1 MNIQVN
7 LSRSNKTKKIN
18 LKKGS
23 KIYDL
28 LKKIDIK
35 PDTAI
40 IMKDNKPIPIDEE
53 LNKDQK
59 ITIIQVSSG
68 G

>member
-7 LSRSNKTKKIN
+7 ISRSNKTKKIN

-23 KIYDL
+23 KIFDL

-40 IMKDNKPIPIDEE
+40 IMKDNRPIPID
-53 LNKDQK
+53 
-59 ITIIQVSSG
+59 
-68 G
+68 

>member
-7 LSRSNKTKKIN
+7 ISRSNKTKKIN

-23 KIYDL
+23 KIFDL

-40 IMKDNKPIPIDEE
+40 IMKDNRPIPIDEE

-59 ITIIQVSSG
+59 ITIIKVSSG

>member
-1 MNIQVN
+1 MDIQVN
-7 LSRSNKTKKIN
+7 LSRTNKTKKIN

-23 KIYDL
+23 TIIDL

-35 PDTAI
+35 PDTVI

-53 LNKDQK
+53 LNTNQEL
-59 ITIIQVSSG
+59 TIIQVSSG